1 LNSQGLFFSQHHTL
15 GVLIIVLISSFGK
28 SKIFRLEAMQ
38 SSSLGRGVISIVIAQ
53 SLARPTTDRK
63 VGSSTRSLVKTIF
76 FFWIFIFFELFFK
89 GFKGF
94 MGCGWLLKDVW
105 SAWRP

>member
-38 SSSLGRGVISIVIAQ
+38 SSSLGRGVISIVTAQ
-53 SLARPTTDRK
+53 AVARPTTDRK
-63 VGSSTRSLVKTIF
+63 VGSSTRSLGKTNF
-76 FFWIFIFFELFFK
+76 FFGFLYFSSCFLGSRWVVD
-89 GFKGF
+89 GFKRR
-94 MGCGWLLKDVW
+94 LERVAPLK
-105 SAWRP
+105 

>member
-38 SSSLGRGVISIVIAQ
+38 SSSLERRVISIVIAQ
-53 SLARPTTDRK
+53 SVARPTTDRK
-63 VGSSTRSLVKTIF
+63 VGSSTRSLVKTNFFLDFYIF
-76 FFWIFIFFELFFK
+76 RVVF
-89 GFKGF
+89 
-94 MGCGWLLKDVW
+94 
-105 SAWRP
+105 